1 MSTRFVLSCAL
12 SLALFLPGCAKNI
25 PPQSE
30 PLELVL
36 LHTND
41 THSYVAGRDKYGN
54 ACIASADCAGGTGRI
69 AAVVREERRQ
79 ADNVLALDAG
89 DQFQGTLFFTVNGW
103 SMLADLDNRVNYDA
117 VTLGNHEFDKGC
129 DTLAQYVGALKY
141 PVLAANL
148 APEPGCPLRG
158 LSISP
163 YAVRTVRGVKVG
175 IVGLANPD
183 VSTLAAACP
192 YTRFTNSADALGKAV
207 AELERQGVRHIVAVT
222 HLGLPADRELART
235 VDGVDVIVGGHTHS
249 YLGPNSPEGPYPVV
263 EHSPS
268 GQPVLV
274 VTANFATEYLGEL
287 RVTFDAQGVPAR
299 WEGAAK
305 RLEPGIV
312 PAPDVEAKVA
322 DYAKPLKTFRAQTL
336 GRNDLVFPDGMEAC
350 RKGECLGGL
359 VVTDAMLDYGRPY
372 GATLALTNGGS
383 LRAPLKRGQ
392 FTQGDLLSM
401 LPFGNMLVIREYDG
415 GALLA
420 ALEHGI
426 SEAQG
431 EGPRILHFAGLR
443 YRFDAARPAGQRVLS
458 AEVVDERGKARP
470 LDKAE
475 RYAVVLPSYIAKG
488 GDGYTMLT
496 HGKTLPAPDPMD
508 ADVVGAYIK
517 AHSPLSMPLTGRITK
532 VSR

>member
-54 ACIASADCAGGTGRI
+54 ACMASADCAGGMGRI
-69 AAVVREERRQ
+69 AAVVREERQ
-79 ADNVLALDAG
+79 HADNVLALDAG

-148 APEPGCPLRG
+148 KPEPGCPLRG

-192 YTRFTNSADALGKAV
+192 YTHFTNSADALRKAV

-268 GQPVLV
+268 GRPVLV
-274 VTANFATEYLGEL
+274 VTAKFATEYLGEL
-287 RVTFDAQGVPAR
+287 RVGFDVQGVPTH

-305 RLEPGIV
+305 RLEPGII
-312 PAPDVEAKVA
+312 PAPDVDARVA
-322 DYAKPLKTFRAQTL
+322 DYAKPLEEFRAQTL
-336 GRNDLVFPDGMEAC
+336 GRNDLIFPDGMDAC

-372 GATLALTNGGS
+372 GATLALTNGGG

-392 FTQGDLLSM
+392 FTQGDLLSV

-415 GALLA
+415 GQLLA

-426 SEAQG
+426 SEAKG
-431 EGPRILHFAGLR
+431 EGPRILHVAGLR

-458 AEVVDERGKARP
+458 AEVVDEHGKARP
-470 LDKAE
+470 LDKAG

-488 GDGYTMLT
+488 GDGYTMLI
-496 HGKTLPAPDPMD
+496 HGKTLSAPDPMD

-517 AHSPLSMPLTGRITK
+517 AHSPMPMPLTGRITK
-532 VSR
+532 VAR

>member
-1 MSTRFVLSCAL
+1 M
-12 SLALFLPGCAKNI
+12 
-25 PPQSE
+25 
-30 PLELVL
+30 L

-54 ACIASADCAGGTGRI
+54 ACMASADCAGGMGRI
-69 AAVVREERRQ
+69 AAVVREERQ
-79 ADNVLALDAG
+79 HADNVLALDAG

-148 APEPGCPLRG
+148 KPEPGCPLRG

-192 YTRFTNSADALGKAV
+192 YTHFTNSADALRKAV

-268 GQPVLV
+268 GRPVLV
-274 VTANFATEYLGEL
+274 VTAKFATEYLGEL
-287 RVTFDAQGVPAR
+287 RVGFDAQGVPTH

-305 RLEPGIV
+305 RLEPGII
-312 PAPDVEAKVA
+312 PAPDVDARVA
-322 DYAKPLKTFRAQTL
+322 DYAKPLEEFRAQTL
-336 GRNDLVFPDGMEAC
+336 GRNDLIFPDGMDAC

-372 GATLALTNGGS
+372 GATLALTNGGG

-392 FTQGDLLSM
+392 FTQGDLLSV

-415 GALLA
+415 GQLLA

-426 SEAQG
+426 SEAKG
-431 EGPRILHFAGLR
+431 EGPRILHVAGLR

-458 AEVVDERGKARP
+458 AEVVDEHGKARP
-470 LDKAE
+470 LDKAG

-488 GDGYTMLT
+488 GDGYTMLI
-496 HGKTLPAPDPMD
+496 HGKTLSAPDPMD

-517 AHSPLSMPLTGRITK
+517 AHSPMPMPLTGRITK
-532 VSR
+532 VAR

>member
-54 ACIASADCAGGTGRI
+54 ACMASADCAGGMGRI
-69 AAVVREERRQ
+69 AAVVREERQ
-79 ADNVLALDAG
+79 HADNVLALDAG

-141 PVLAANL
+141 PVLATNL
-148 APEPGCPLRG
+148 KPEPGCPLRG

-192 YTRFTNSADALGKAV
+192 YTHFTNSADALRKAV
-207 AELERQGVRHIVAVT
+207 VELERQGVRHIVAVT

-268 GQPVLV
+268 GRPVLV
-274 VTANFATEYLGEL
+274 VTAKFATEYLGEL
-287 RVTFDAQGVPAR
+287 RVGFDAQGVPTH

-305 RLEPGIV
+305 RLEPGII
-312 PAPDVEAKVA
+312 PAPDVDARVA
-322 DYAKPLKTFRAQTL
+322 DYAKPLEEFRAQTL
-336 GRNDLVFPDGMEAC
+336 GRNDLIFPDGMDVC

-372 GATLALTNGGS
+372 GATLALTNGGG

-392 FTQGDLLSM
+392 FTQGDLLSV

-415 GALLA
+415 GQLLA

-426 SEAQG
+426 SEAKG
-431 EGPRILHFAGLR
+431 EGPRILHVAGLR

-458 AEVVDERGKARP
+458 AEVVDEHGKVRP
-470 LDKAE
+470 LDKAG

-488 GDGYTMLT
+488 GDGYTMLI
-496 HGKTLPAPDPMD
+496 HGKTLSAPDPMD

-517 AHSPLSMPLTGRITK
+517 AHSPMPMPLTGRITK
-532 VSR
+532 VAR

>member
-54 ACIASADCAGGTGRI
+54 ACMASADCAGGMGRI
-69 AAVVREERRQ
+69 AAVVREERQ
-79 ADNVLALDAG
+79 HADNVLALDAG

-148 APEPGCPLRG
+148 EPEPGCPLRG

-192 YTRFTNSADALGKAV
+192 YTHFTNSADALRKAV

-268 GQPVLV
+268 GRPVLV
-274 VTANFATEYLGEL
+274 VTAKFATEYLGEL
-287 RVTFDAQGVPAR
+287 RVGFDAQGVPTH

-305 RLEPGIV
+305 RLEPGII
-312 PAPDVEAKVA
+312 PAPDVDARVA
-322 DYAKPLKTFRAQTL
+322 DYAKPLEEFRAQTL
-336 GRNDLVFPDGMEAC
+336 GRNDLIFPDGMDAC

-372 GATLALTNGGS
+372 GATLALTNGGG

-392 FTQGDLLSM
+392 FTQGDLLSV

-415 GALLA
+415 DQLLA

-426 SEAQG
+426 SEAKG
-431 EGPRILHFAGLR
+431 EGPRILHVAGLR

-458 AEVVDERGKARP
+458 AEVVDEHGKARP
-470 LDKAE
+470 LDKAG
-475 RYAVVLPSYIAKG
+475 RYAVVLPNYIAKG
-488 GDGYTMLT
+488 GDGYTMLI
-496 HGKTLPAPDPMD
+496 HGKTLSAPDPMD

-517 AHSPLSMPLTGRITK
+517 AHSPMPMPLTGRITK
-532 VSR
+532 VAR

>member
-54 ACIASADCAGGTGRI
+54 ACMASADCAGGMGRI
-69 AAVVREERRQ
+69 AAVVREERQ
-79 ADNVLALDAG
+79 HADNVLALDAG

-141 PVLAANL
+141 PVLATNL
-148 APEPGCPLRG
+148 KPEPGCPLRG

-192 YTRFTNSADALGKAV
+192 YTHFTNSADALRKAV
-207 AELERQGVRHIVAVT
+207 VELERQGVRHIVAVT

-268 GQPVLV
+268 GRPVLV
-274 VTANFATEYLGEL
+274 VTAKFATEYLGEL
-287 RVTFDAQGVPAR
+287 RVGFDAQGVPTH

-305 RLEPGIV
+305 RLEPGII
-312 PAPDVEAKVA
+312 PAPDVDARVA
-322 DYAKPLKTFRAQTL
+322 DYAKPLEEFRAQTL
-336 GRNDLVFPDGMEAC
+336 GRNDLIFPDGMDAC

-372 GATLALTNGGS
+372 GATLALTNGGG

-392 FTQGDLLSM
+392 FTQGDLLSV

-415 GALLA
+415 GQLLA

-426 SEAQG
+426 SEAKG
-431 EGPRILHFAGLR
+431 EGPRILHVAGLR

-458 AEVVDERGKARP
+458 AEVVDEHGKARP
-470 LDKAE
+470 LDKAG

-488 GDGYTMLT
+488 GDGYTMLI
-496 HGKTLPAPDPMD
+496 HGKTLSAPDPMD

-517 AHSPLSMPLTGRITK
+517 AHSPMPMPLTGRITK
-532 VSR
+532 VAR